1 MGGNF
6 KFQVQDRFLEY
17 FFWRF
22 GDLKNESHFL
32 KKKPPL
38 QLCSLH
44 ENYNKGVVSTG
55 WDNFKLPQ
63 TVASSI
69 TLIDV
74 AEFNENENTITLQ
87 MILSI
92 RWYSTT
98 MTLESNQDKYV
109 SNQLHLKYVI

>member
-1 MGGNF
+1 ML
-6 KFQVQDRFLEY
+6 FQLLTFSLTFLMSVQALIKCN
-17 FFWRF
+17 
-22 GDLKNESHFL
+22 GTVQK
-32 KKKPPL
+32 L

-55 WDNFKLPQ
+55 WYNFELPQ

-69 TLIDV
+69 TLIDI

-109 SNQLHLKYVI
+109 SNQLYLKHVA